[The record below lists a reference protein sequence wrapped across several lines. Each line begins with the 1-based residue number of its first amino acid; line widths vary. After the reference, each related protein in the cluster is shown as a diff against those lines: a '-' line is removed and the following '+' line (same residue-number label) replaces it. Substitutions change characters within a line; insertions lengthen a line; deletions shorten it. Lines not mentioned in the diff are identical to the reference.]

1 MPLVGFIGLRC
12 TVEWGQLKVNK
23 IILCLKTL
31 CVCGWRC
38 LSMLFVVVYCSTNY
52 SLVVQLL
59 LNWTSVVSF
68 VCSLQRYCRING
80 VSSVLCCRCRRDC
93 CRFECCVLFTYRQT
107 GLFCTIRDYSI
118 SRKRLI
124 ASILNIFRCHVKS
137 LVVANTEDHPTTT
150 NYISRHFFY
159 FCWTLKLF
167 FLIKH
172 F

>member
-31 CVCGWRC
+31 CVCCGWRC

-93 CRFECCVLFTYRQT
+93 CRFEFCALFTYRQT
-107 GLFCTIRDYSI
+107 GLFCTIRDYKSI
-118 SRKRLI
+118 FREWLI
-124 ASILNIFRCHVKS
+124 ASILSIRCRVKS
-137 LVVANTEDHPTTT
+137 R
-150 NYISRHFFY
+150 I
-159 FCWTLKLF
+159 F
-167 FLIKH
+167 FLFLWKLEIILQQLTTVH
-172 F
+172 FP